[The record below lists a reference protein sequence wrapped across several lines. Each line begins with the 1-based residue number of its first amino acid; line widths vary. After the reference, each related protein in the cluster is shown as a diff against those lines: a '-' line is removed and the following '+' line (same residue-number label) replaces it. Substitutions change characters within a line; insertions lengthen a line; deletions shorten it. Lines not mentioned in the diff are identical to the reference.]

1 MELEQYFHQ
10 GRFKL
15 EIVPHEMKMS
25 HWVYAPILTDT
36 LSDHCYFNL
45 TNKVWDL
52 MSVKEDENSITLLLR
67 KYSKD
72 LQEYEIQIFIAKNEA
87 LINGKAISIFEIDT
101 FLNHSA

>member
-10 GRFKL
+10 GRITL

-25 HWVYAPILTDT
+25 HWVYAPTLTDT

-52 MSVKEDENSITLLLR
+52 ISAKEDESSITLLLR

-72 LQEYEIQIFIAKNEA
+72 LQEYEIQIFIDKNEA
-87 LINGKAISIFEIDT
+87 LINGKAISVFEIDT